1 MLDTGQPPDTGPP
14 SHIQPE
20 STMTPAQAGGGS
32 NQPCRMRSFK
42 EIIEDEKKNRN
53 ILTIKLSK
61 IVNFVDGSEE
71 RPPSLNME
79 DIGELIFDVIKLKVE
94 DTSGVSLNT
103 NRYDT
108 KEIKLKPGVDS
119 TPYLHS
125 TPFEFKQHM
134 VTVTQLR
141 VDTTKVTFKNVPWNI
156 PDEEII
162 NLCECYGTPLNNIV
176 NYEPMPRAYRGVRGP
191 NRSVDVKM
199 IPGKQFENYYWMEGP
214 LDEDKGSRVTVLHQ
228 GQEPQCSHCLRRGS
242 CPGGGNGKV
251 CASLNTPRGKLAD
264 YMKYLNVSHNYLSL
278 KMKYKKKLESEF
290 PALGKQPSEYDSFGH
305 IVEEEEDDEDDG
317 VGVQQ
322 VQVDLHIDSPLK
334 INPEDFHYDP
344 VDDKIVPKDHLAF
357 NKFVE
362 THPTVNKL
370 KRDKTRDE
378 KVASLKEKVLE
389 TLKVHEKKKRDIS
402 CESVK
407 SDCSGWDSSTS
418 GGGDGARDSS
428 ANSRGK
434 VRNRSDDSDDVK
446 DKPKS
451 DKQPRKSRKLLKPPK
466 IILTQ

>member
-1 MLDTGQPPDTGPP
+1 MLDTGQPSGTGPP
-14 SHIQPE
+14 STIQPE
-20 STMTPAQAGGGS
+20 PSMTPTQVGDGP
-32 NQPCRMRSFK
+32 NQPRRMRSFQ

-53 ILTIKLSK
+53 ILTVKLSK
-61 IVNFVDGSEE
+61 IVSYVDGKEE

-79 DIGELIFDVIKLKVE
+79 DIGELIFDVMKLKVE
-94 DTSGVSLNT
+94 DTSGLSLNT

-108 KEIKLKPGVDS
+108 KEIRLKPGIDP
-119 TPYLHS
+119 TPYLYS

-134 VTVTQLR
+134 ITVTQLR
-141 VDTTKVTFKNVPWNI
+141 LDTTKVTFKNVPWNI

-162 NLCECYGTPLNNIV
+162 NLCECYGTPLNNVV

-199 IPGKQFENYYWMEGP
+199 IPGKQFENFYWLEGP
-214 LDEDKGSRVTVLHQ
+214 LEEDKGSRVTVLHQ
-228 GQEPQCSHCLRRGS
+228 GQEPQCSHCLRRGN

-251 CASLNTPRGKLAD
+251 CSSMNTPRGKLAD
-264 YMKYLNVSHNYLSL
+264 YMKYLKISHNYLSL
-278 KMKYKKKLESEF
+278 KMKYKQQLESDF
-290 PALGKQPSEYDSFGH
+290 PALGKQPSEFDEFGH
-305 IVEEEEDDEDDG
+305 IVEDDDDDEE
-317 VGVQQ
+317 VSEASIQQ
-322 VQVDLHIDSPLK
+322 VQVDPTVDSQLE
-334 INPEDFHYDP
+334 INPGDFDYDAEK
-344 VDDKIVPKDHLAF
+344 DEIIPKDHEAF

-402 CESVK
+402 CESVQ
-407 SDCSGWDSSTS
+407 SGCSGWDS
-418 GGGDGARDSS
+418 GGGRGISTE
-428 ANSRGK
+428 SRGK
-434 VRNRSDDSDDVK
+434 VRNRSDDSDD
-446 DKPKS
+446 DREKPKS
-451 DKQPRKSRKLLKPPK
+451 DKQARKSRPYLKPPK